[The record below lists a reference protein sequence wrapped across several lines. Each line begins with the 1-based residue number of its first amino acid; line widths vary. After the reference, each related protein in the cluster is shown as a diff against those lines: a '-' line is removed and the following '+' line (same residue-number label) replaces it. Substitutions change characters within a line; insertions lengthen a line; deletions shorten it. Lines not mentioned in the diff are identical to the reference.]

1 MSERSYEFLDQG
13 FDIAFHTRHVRD
25 CNLMLRK
32 IADLHFALCAS
43 PAYLH
48 RAGTPMQVNELSE
61 HDSLVNTN
69 DPIWHLQH
77 AGNDVHLKVSD
88 PVYSSNSYVTLRKA
102 ALAGRGVAVLPIC
115 LVSDELAD
123 GTLVR
128 VLPDCEVP
136 DRPLYALH
144 SPGSQTQA
152 RVRVFLDFVTEW
164 FRKQAPAQQVKPVP
178 QAKSA

>member
-1 MSERSYEFLDQG
+1 M
-13 FDIAFHTRHVRD
+13 
-25 CNLMLRK
+25 
-32 IADLHFALCAS
+32 
-43 PAYLH
+43 
-48 RAGTPMQVNELSE
+48 
-61 HDSLVNTN
+61 
-69 DPIWHLQH
+69 
-77 AGNDVHLKVSD
+77 HLKVSD

-102 ALAGRGVAVLPIC
+102 ALAGRGVAVLPIR

-164 FRKQAPAQQVKPVP
+164 FRKQAPAQQAQQVKPVP